1 VYFQDKFETL
11 RSTNVTVTIPNNL
24 SLSIYIYIN
33 TCFEICYAT
42 MYSHD
47 GNAAFSFFAQQWFG
61 ILEHLMGS
69 SDAFFPISK
78 GIGIG
83 FIIEP
88 RSNKGRVL

>member
-1 VYFQDKFETL
+1 
-11 RSTNVTVTIPNNL
+11 
-24 SLSIYIYIN
+24 
-33 TCFEICYAT
+33 